1 MNNLTINLSDIIETK
16 TMINLPKQ
24 TLNWRRVIFF
34 AGVLGILS
42 ISSSVLVSYLGP
54 NFLYGEMITL
64 TLLIITTC
72 GMIFGGYGLV
82 NELYQQ
88 PILVMTP
95 SHIYI
100 GLKIFLRSPRIVDR
114 GIMPKE
120 DLKLIIVKD
129 SRSQRFRLIL
139 EGRQLLQLGVY
150 NTLNEVELKRMRLK
164 KVLTDFYLQIYI
176 SSPKYH
182 EI

>member
-1 MNNLTINLSDIIETK
+1 MNNLTFNLSNIKETK
-16 TMINLPKQ
+16 TVINLPKQ

-34 AGVLGILS
+34 GGVLGIFS
-42 ISSSVLVSYLGP
+42 VSSSVLVSYLGP
-54 NFLYGEMITL
+54 NFLYGEIVTL

-82 NELYQQ
+82 NEIYKQ

-100 GLKIFLRSPRIVDR
+100 GLKILLRSPRIVDR

-120 DLKLIIVKD
+120 VSSSIKKFPYGLYGAKTKTELCPPKPKELEIAA
-129 SRSQRFRLIL
+129 LIL
-139 EGRQLLQLGVY
+139 CSR
-150 NTLNEVELKRMRLK
+150 
-164 KVLTDFYLQIYI
+164 
-176 SSPKYH
+176 
-182 EI
+182 